1 MMTASMTA
9 TKTAMTTKRK
19 YTYDKA
25 NHYAF
30 SQANDL
36 TAEFWKRAYQA
47 IADQRLEDASSVHS
61 CSAGCGK
68 PQCVARRRMEALER
82 VGDELWELAKT
93 SGSLAHKH
101 RRKVLKEWL
110 TLRQGK

>member
-1 MMTASMTA
+1 M
-9 TKTAMTTKRK
+9 TKRK

-25 NHYAF
+25 TDPAF
-30 SQANDL
+30 SQANAL
-36 TAEFWKRAYQA
+36 ATEFWKRAYQS

-61 CSAGCGK
+61 CSARCGK
-68 PQCVARRRMEALER
+68 SQCVARRRMEALER

-101 RRKVLKEWL
+101 RRKVLKDWL
-110 TLRQGK
+110 TLRQKK